1 MADQLVLHLSPA
13 ALLSS
18 GRAADLAPLQCRL
31 RSRLQQVIP
40 FYPSMQQPAGER
52 WGTAGR
58 ERDVAAHAC
67 RGCSI
72 GSQAVTVGAALAAL
86 GLGSNG
92 LGASFSTNFRIGSW
106 STNFKYWPTIRYLV
120 IGTSHFLTVIRSRLM
135 NGYHYFP
142 SIIRFLIKNIYVE
155 WSCIIE
161 F

>member
-18 GRAADLAPLQCRL
+18 GRAADLAPLQCHL

-106 STNFKYWPTIRYLV
+106 STNFKYRPTIRHL
-120 IGTSHFLTVIRSRLM
+120 SLL
-135 NGYHYFP
+135 NHY
-142 SIIRFLIKNIYVE
+142 
-155 WSCIIE
+155 
-161 F
+161 

>member
-18 GRAADLAPLQCRL
+18 GRAADLAPLQCHL

-67 RGCSI
+67 RDSRCSA
-72 GSQAVTVGAALAAL
+72 GSVGTWVKWTRCLL
-86 GLGSNG
+86 
-92 LGASFSTNFRIGSW
+92 FHKF
-106 STNFKYWPTIRYLV
+106 
-120 IGTSHFLTVIRSRLM
+120 
-135 NGYHYFP
+135 
-142 SIIRFLIKNIYVE
+142 
-155 WSCIIE
+155 
-161 F
+161 